1 MMNPFFNRG
10 PIRESRFYFGRPKE
24 TRDVV
29 RLIAG
34 TQNCSIV
41 GPVKSGKTSFLLHLG
56 RPNTLA
62 AHGLSPT
69 QYIPVYLSF
78 EGLATL
84 TAEQFFQMMMHE
96 LAQQTVG
103 QMTVL
108 QPRVRERDGLSF
120 LELRD
125 ALDRVESADK
135 RLVFLLDEVE
145 LAAQNSA
152 FDLNFF
158 SALRHIAARPGVCF
172 ITATGRRLHEVEI
185 ADREI
190 GSPFADLF
198 SVVRLRPLDPE
209 LAWHHLAQ
217 LAYEAGVDLSAD
229 RDFLFRLA
237 GEWPYYLQVVAY
249 EAFECKSGAHALTEE
264 ERWYIQSR
272 AREQLDPVLSMM
284 WDRLSPAERD
294 AALAVLTDGRNAQPV
309 DGLTAATDD
318 GVRPTNAL
326 VAQFLAERRRD
337 GAARVE
343 DYLREETR
351 SAASVSLAAD
361 RQALYGVVRALMRA
375 VEARDRYARGHAD
388 RVARLAV
395 AIAKEMGCPED
406 MTDGVRVAARL
417 HDIGRVSVSD
427 MILLKPGPLTE
438 LETEII
444 RTHPLVGVQILDAL
458 EFPWSVKPA
467 VRYHH
472 ERLDGSGYPEGLM
485 GDEIPL
491 GARIVAV
498 ADVVAAMTA
507 DRPYRQALAEEEAL
521 AELAANA
528 GEKYDS
534 QVVDALGRVLERG
547 LT

>member
-29 RLIAG
+29 HLIAG

-41 GPVKSGKTSFLLHLG
+41 GPVKSGKTSFLLHLA
-56 RPNTLA
+56 RPGTLA
-62 AHGLSPT
+62 AHGLSPA
-69 QYIPVYLSF
+69 QYISIYLSF

-84 TAEQFFQMMMHE
+84 TAEQFFQMMLRE
-96 LAQQTVG
+96 LAQQTAG
-103 QMTVL
+103 QMTVV
-108 QPRVRERDGLSF
+108 QPGVQEGGGLSF
-120 LELRD
+120 LGLRD
-125 ALDRVESADK
+125 VLDQVESAGK

-145 LAAQNSA
+145 LAAKNPA

-158 SALRHIAARPGVCF
+158 SALRHVAARPGVCF
-172 ITATGRRLHEVEI
+172 VTATGRRLHEIGI
-185 ADREI
+185 ADREV

-198 SVVRLRPLDPE
+198 SVVRLRQLDPE
-209 LAWHHLAQ
+209 LAWRHVAALAD
-217 LAYEAGVDLSAD
+217 EAGADLSAD
-229 RDFLFRLA
+229 RDFLLRLA
-237 GEWPYYLQVVAY
+237 GDWPYYLQVVAY
-249 EAFECKSGAHALTEE
+249 EAFECKSGARALTDD
-264 ERWYIQSR
+264 ERWYVQSR

-284 WDRLSPAERD
+284 WDRLSAAERNSVL
-294 AALAVLTDGRNAQPV
+294 AALADGRAMQPV
-309 DGLTAATDD
+309 DGLTVATDE
-318 GVRPTNAL
+318 GVLPASAL
-326 VAQFLAERRRD
+326 VAQFLAERQRD
-337 GAARVE
+337 STGRVE
-343 DYLREETR
+343 DYLREEAGG
-351 SAASVSLAAD
+351 SASASPAVD

-395 AIAKEMGCPED
+395 AIAREMGCSED
-406 MTDGVRVAARL
+406 MSDGIRVAARL
-417 HDIGRVSVSD
+417 HDVGCVSVSD

-438 LETEII
+438 LETEIM
-444 RTHPLVGVQILDAL
+444 RTHPLVGAQILDAL

-485 GDEIPL
+485 GEEIPL

-507 DRPYRQALAEEEAL
+507 DRPHRQALAEEEAL

-547 LT
+547 LI

>member
-10 PIRESRFYFGRPKE
+10 PIRDSRFYFGRPRE
-24 TRDVV
+24 TREVA
-29 RLIAG
+29 RLVAG
-34 TQNCSIV
+34 AQNCSIV
-41 GPVKSGKTSFLLHLG
+41 GPVKSGKTSFLLHLA
-56 RPNTLA
+56 RPETLA
-62 AHGLSPT
+62 AHDLSPD
-69 QYIPVYLSF
+69 QHIPVYLSF

-84 TAEQFFQMMMHE
+84 TPEQFFQMMLQG
-96 LAQQTVG
+96 LAAQTRG
-103 QMTVL
+103 QMTVV
-108 QPRVRERDGLSF
+108 QSGAREESGLSF
-120 LELRD
+120 LGLRD
-125 ALDRVESADK
+125 ALAHVESTGK

-145 LAAQNSA
+145 LAATNPA

-158 SALRHIAARPGVCF
+158 SALRHLAARPGTCF
-172 ITATGRRLHEVEI
+172 VTATGRRLHEIGI

-198 SVVRLRPLDPE
+198 SVVRLRPLDPDSAWRQVEE
-209 LAWHHLAQ
+209 LAGA
-217 LAYEAGVDLSAD
+217 AGADLSAD
-229 RDFLFRLA
+229 RDFVIRLA

-249 EAFECKSGAHALTEE
+249 EAFECKSGRGALSEGE
-264 ERWYIQSR
+264 QWYVQSR
-272 AREQLDPVLSMM
+272 AREQLDPVLTMM
-284 WDRLSPAERD
+284 WDRLSASERD
-294 AALAVLTDGRNAQPV
+294 AALGVLAEGRAVQPV
-309 DGLTAATDD
+309 DGLTAASDG
-318 GVRPTNAL
+318 GVRPANAL
-326 VAQFLAERRRD
+326 VAQFLAERQRD
-337 GAARVE
+337 GAERVE
-343 DYLREETR
+343 DYFQAEY
-351 SAASVSLAAD
+351 AAPAVASPKAD

-395 AIAKEMGCPED
+395 AIAKEMGCPDE
-406 MTDGVRVAARL
+406 MSDGLRVAARL

-438 LETEII
+438 LETKIM
-444 RTHPLVGVQILDAL
+444 RTHPLVGAQILDAL

-485 GDEIPL
+485 GEEIPL

-507 DRPYRQALAEEEAL
+507 DRPHRQALTEEEAL
-521 AELAANA
+521 AELVANA

-534 QVVDALGRVLERG
+534 QVVAALERALERG
-547 LT
+547 LA

>member
-1 MMNPFFNRG
+1 
-10 PIRESRFYFGRPKE
+10 
-24 TRDVV
+24 
-29 RLIAG
+29 
-34 TQNCSIV
+34 
-41 GPVKSGKTSFLLHLG
+41 
-56 RPNTLA
+56 
-62 AHGLSPT
+62 
-69 QYIPVYLSF
+69 
-78 EGLATL
+78 
-84 TAEQFFQMMMHE
+84 
-96 LAQQTVG
+96 
-103 QMTVL
+103 
-108 QPRVRERDGLSF
+108 
-120 LELRD
+120 
-125 ALDRVESADK
+125 
-135 RLVFLLDEVE
+135 
-145 LAAQNSA
+145 
-152 FDLNFF
+152 
-158 SALRHIAARPGVCF
+158 
-172 ITATGRRLHEVEI
+172 
-185 ADREI
+185 
-190 GSPFADLF
+190 
-198 SVVRLRPLDPE
+198 
-209 LAWHHLAQ
+209 
-217 LAYEAGVDLSAD
+217 
-229 RDFLFRLA
+229 
-237 GEWPYYLQVVAY
+237 
-249 EAFECKSGAHALTEE
+249 
-264 ERWYIQSR
+264 
-272 AREQLDPVLSMM
+272 
-284 WDRLSPAERD
+284 
-294 AALAVLTDGRNAQPV
+294 VLTDGRNAQPV